1 MIYLNFHIPIR
12 YQLLCWLLVFTVFSA
27 GAQELTIS
35 GTVTAR
41 GDGEALPGVS
51 VINTATRQTATTD
64 ANGRY
69 SIKASSGNVLSF
81 SFIGFVT
88 QQQTVKGSA
97 LNVLLDIQANNLNEV
112 VVVGYGTALRRDLVN
127 AVSKIDPKDVPQ
139 AANSSIAQLVFGKT
153 PGVTAV
159 QRSAEPGGNIQL
171 SIRGKGNPIVI
182 IDGVQMSPE
191 ALEPGNGGVA
201 NELNGV
207 RRGGFAGLNPD
218 DIESL
223 EFLKDASAAIYGVSA
238 MNGVVLITTKKGK
251 AGRTSVSYDGSRSYV
266 SNNKYLEPLS
276 ASAYMEYYNQLKKD
290 QYLFNGNMAPYGN
303 VAPGTFTAPFTAAQ
317 IAGAGNG
324 TDWLDLTLRNGSVDN
339 HNLTVS
345 GGNEKLTYYFS
356 GGYFDQQGTVRNSGM
371 TRYTGRTNLNFNL
384 NKWLSLNA
392 NISGA
397 KADFANS
404 TAGWQNGNAGNQ
416 AFGSLQ
422 AAIAY
427 PRSVPVYDDAGRYS
441 LFQVTGN
448 PVSLLDIKDNTAFN
462 SLNTIVSAD
471 FKIIGD
477 QLKAKLLYG
486 NNFENSNRDF
496 FVPST
501 TFYFQMYRS
510 RGSRNQAERL
520 NQTMEAQLTYKKRF
534 IDDKLDVDLLGVI
547 GQYQL
552 DMVNF
557 GAASADM
564 KDGIN
569 TENLGAGTGAI
580 AVQSSKW
587 YERKRSYLGRANFQL
602 LDKYILQLTGRYDGY
617 SQFFPDNKYSFFPSV
632 TAGWKISNE
641 PFLQNVKFLNMLKLR
656 GSMGVTGDASG
667 AFAYASY
674 SPDNTLI
681 SFNSGTTQIIPY
693 TLSQLDQQNLSWPKL
708 LQKNLGVDFAVLN
721 NRINGTFDIF
731 REDNTRIINT
741 SAPTAPL
748 SFFGTQ
754 PVNGAHRVRKGWEGY
769 LSTVNVSSKNFK
781 WNSTFNLTQMSYE
794 WKERFAFDV
803 LSPGVGAADPVN
815 SIYVFKTDGIVQP
828 GETLSPAQQALP
840 VRGRQ
845 PGNPRIVDLNND
857 GKFDASDIVRYDSAP
872 DLSLGFG
879 NTFSYKNLDF
889 NISFYG
895 ARGGYGFNVLRSWAN
910 APNFVSG
917 NQSGIKEVGDIWST
931 SNPQG
936 TIPGVAFDQGAL
948 GLPAGLDV
956 DLQKTDFIRC
966 RNIGVGYTLN
976 QSFVSK
982 YVKNLRLF
990 LDVQNP
996 FIITDYKIADPEVE
1010 VRGVKGGAAPY
1021 PVATTYSLG
1030 IKAGF

>member
-1 MIYLNFHIPIR
+1 MNYLNFYIPIR
-12 YQLLCWLLVFTVFSA
+12 CRLLLWMPLFLVFSA
-27 GAQELTIS
+27 SAQEITVS
-35 GTVTAR
+35 GTVTSR
-41 GDGEALPGVS
+41 GDGETLIGVS
-51 VINTATRQTATTD
+51 VTNQTTKQGATTD
-64 ANGRY
+64 VNGRY
-69 SIKASSGNVLSF
+69 SIKASSGHVLSF
-81 SFIGFVT
+81 SYIGFVS
-88 QQQTVKGSA
+88 QQQTVRGGS
-97 LNVLLDIQANNLNEV
+97 LNVLLDVQANNLNEV
-112 VVVGYGTALRRDLVN
+112 VVVGYGTALRKDLVN

-139 AANSSIAQLVFGKT
+139 AANSSIAQLVFGRT

-182 IDGVQMSPE
+182 IDGVQMQAD
-191 ALEPGNGGVA
+191 ALEPGNSGVA

-218 DIESL
+218 DIESM

-238 MNGVVLITTKKGK
+238 ANGVVLITTKKGK
-251 AGRTSVSYDGSRSYV
+251 GGRTSVSYDGSRSYV

-276 ASAYMEYYNQLKKD
+276 ASEYMEYYNQLKKD
-290 QYLFNGNMAPYGN
+290 QYLFNNSMIPYGT
-303 VAPGTFTAPFTAAQ
+303 VAPGTFVAPFNADQ
-317 IAGAGNG
+317 IAKAGSG
-324 TDWLDLTLRNGSVDN
+324 TDWLDLTLRNGSVNN
-339 HNLTVS
+339 HNVTVS

-356 GGYFDQQGTVRNSGM
+356 GGFFDQEGTVRNSGM

-384 NKWLSLNA
+384 TKWLTLNA
-392 NISGA
+392 NVSGSRA
-397 KADFANS
+397 KFANS
-404 TAGWQNGNAGNQ
+404 TAGWQTGNAGNQ

-427 PRSVPVYDDAGRYS
+427 PRSIPVYDETGKYS

-448 PVSLLDIKDNTAFN
+448 PVSMLDIKDRTQFN
-462 SLNTIVSAD
+462 SLNTIISAD
-471 FKIIGD
+471 FKIIGEE
-477 QLKAKLLYG
+477 LKAKLLYG
-486 NNFENSNRDF
+486 NNNESSNRDF

-501 TFYFQMYRS
+501 TFYYQMYRA
-510 RGSRNQAERL
+510 RGSRNQADRL
-520 NQTMEAQLTYKKRF
+520 NQTMEAQLNYKKKF
-534 IDDKLDVDLLGVI
+534 MDNKLLVDFLGVF

-552 DMVNF
+552 DQLSF

-569 TENLGAGTGAI
+569 TDNLFAGTGAI
-580 AVQSSKW
+580 TVSSSKG

-602 LDKYILQLTGRYDGY
+602 LDKYILQLTGRYDGF
-617 SQFFPDNKYSFFPSV
+617 SQFFPENKYAFFPSV

-641 PFLQNVKFLNMLKLR
+641 SFLQKVKFLNLLKLR
-656 GSMGVTGDASG
+656 GSIGLTGDATG

-674 SPDNTLI
+674 SPSNSLI
-681 SFNSGTTQIIPY
+681 SFDSGNSQILPY
-693 TLSQLDQQNLSWPKL
+693 TLSQLDQPNLTWPKL

-721 NRINGTFDIF
+721 SRVNGAFDVF
-731 REDNTRIINT
+731 REDETRIINL
-741 SAPTAPL
+741 SGPTAPL
-748 SFFGTQ
+748 AFFGTQ
-754 PVNGAHRVRKGWEGY
+754 PVNGAHRVRKGWEGS
-769 LSTVNVSSKNFK
+769 LSTINVSSKNFK
-781 WNSTFNLTQMSYE
+781 WNSTINLTHIAYE

-803 LSPGVGAADPVN
+803 LNPGVSATDPFN
-815 SIYVFKTDGIVQP
+815 SIYAFKTDGIIQI
-828 GETLSPAQQALP
+828 GETLSAAQLTLPA
-840 VRGRQ
+840 RGRQ
-845 PGNPRIVDLNND
+845 PGNPRIVDLNGDN
-857 GKFDASDIVRYDSAP
+857 KFDAADIVRYDSAP
-872 DLSLGFG
+872 DLSIGFG

-889 NISFYG
+889 NVSFYG
-895 ARGGYGFNVLRSWAN
+895 SKGGYGFNVLRSWAN

-931 SNPQG
+931 TNPKG

-982 YVKNLRLF
+982 YVRNLRLF

-996 FIITDYKIADPEVE
+996 FIITNYKIADPEVQ
-1010 VRGVKGGAAPY
+1010 VGNVKGGAAPY

>member
-1 MIYLNFHIPIR
+1 MIHLNFYIPIR
-12 YQLLCWLLVFTVFSA
+12 YQFLCWLLVFTVFSA
-27 GAQELTIS
+27 GAQELIVS
-35 GTVTAR
+35 GSVTAR
-41 GDGEALPGVS
+41 GDGEALIGVS
-51 VINTATRQTATTD
+51 VTNTATKQAVTTD
-64 ANGRY
+64 VNGRY

-81 SFIGFVT
+81 SYLGFVT
-88 QQQTVKGSA
+88 QQQTVKGAS
-97 LNVLLDIQANNLNEV
+97 LNVLLDVQANNLNEV

-139 AANSSIAQLVFGKT
+139 AANSSVAQLVFGRT

-182 IDGVQMSPE
+182 IDGVQMEPD
-191 ALEPGNGGVA
+191 ALEPGNSGVA

-218 DIESL
+218 DIESM

-238 MNGVVLITTKKGK
+238 ANGVVLITTKKGK
-251 AGRTSVSYDGSRSYV
+251 QGRTSVSYDGSRSYV

-276 ASAYMEYYNQLKKD
+276 ATAYMEYYNQLKRD
-290 QYLFNGNMAPYGN
+290 QYLFNNNMVPYGN
-303 VAPGTFTAPFTAAQ
+303 VAPGAFTAPFTADQ
-317 IAGAGNG
+317 ISKAGEG

-339 HNLTVS
+339 HNVTVS
-345 GGNEKLTYYFS
+345 GGSEKLTYYFS
-356 GGYFDQQGTVRNSGM
+356 GGFFDQEGTVRNSGM

-384 NKWLSLNA
+384 TKWVTLNA
-392 NISGA
+392 NISGSRSN
-397 KADFANS
+397 FANS
-404 TAGWQNGNAGNQ
+404 TAGWQTGNAGNQ

-427 PRSVPVYDDAGRYS
+427 PRSMPVYDETGKYS

-448 PVSLLDIKDNTAFN
+448 PVSMLDIKDNTSFN
-462 SLNTIVSAD
+462 SLNTIISAD

-477 QLKAKLLYG
+477 ELRAKLLYG
-486 NNFENSNRDF
+486 NNNETSNRDF
-496 FVPST
+496 FLPST
-501 TFYFQMYRS
+501 TFYYQMYRA
-510 RGSRNQAERL
+510 RGSRNQSERL
-520 NQTMEAQLTYKKRF
+520 NQTMEAQLTYKKNF
-534 IDDKLDVDLLGVI
+534 LNDKLNVDLLGVI

-552 DMVNF
+552 DQLGF

-564 KDGIN
+564 KDGIG
-569 TENLGAGTGAI
+569 TDNLFAGTGAI
-580 AVQSSKW
+580 TVQSFNR

-602 LDKYILQLTGRYDGY
+602 LDKYILQLTGRYDGF
-617 SQFFPDNKYSFFPSV
+617 SQFFPENKYAFFPSV

-641 PFLQNVKFLNMLKLR
+641 SFLQNVKFLNMLKLR
-656 GSMGVTGDASG
+656 GSVGVTGDATG

-674 SPDNTLI
+674 SPSNSVI
-681 SFNSGTTQIIPY
+681 SFNSGNTQILPY
-693 TLSQLDQQNLSWPKL
+693 TLSQLDQPNLTWPKL
-708 LQKNLGVDFAVLN
+708 LQKNLGLDFAVFN
-721 NRINGTFDIF
+721 NRINGAFDIF
-731 REDNTRIINT
+731 REDETRIINLNG
-741 SAPTAPL
+741 PTAPL

-754 PVNGAHRVRKGWEGY
+754 PVNGAHRVRKGWEGS
-769 LSTVNVSSKNFK
+769 LSTININSKNFK
-781 WNSTFNLTQMSYE
+781 WNSTINLTHLSYE

-803 LSPGVGAADPVN
+803 LNPGVRATDPFN
-815 SIYVFKTDGIVQP
+815 SIYAFKTNGIIQP
-828 GETLSPAQQALP
+828 GETLSAAQQALP
-840 VRGRQ
+840 ARGRQ
-845 PGNPRIVDLNND
+845 PGNPRIVDLNGD
-857 GKFDASDIVRYDSAP
+857 GKFDAADIVRYDSAP

-931 SNPQG
+931 ANPQG

-982 YVKNLRLF
+982 YVRNLRLF